1 MKKPY
6 EMQGEELKA
15 YNTGFADGNEGNYF
29 PAGLDEVAYDR
40 GYRDGKQFGPRKGQP
55 WTLAELHKVSA

>member
-15 YNTGFADGNEGNYF
+15 YRRGFWDGDEGNYF
-29 PAGLDEVAYDR
+29 PAGLDEVTYDQ

-55 WTLAELHKVSA
+55 WTLAELRKVSA

>member
-15 YNTGFADGNEGNYF
+15 YRRGFWDGDEGNYF
-29 PAGLDEVAYDR
+29 PAGLDEVTYDQ
-40 GYRDGKQFGPRKGQP
+40 GYRDGK
-55 WTLAELHKVSA
+55 